1 MTAESIARW
10 SAGMVAV
17 VGAAYIVVLGIGI
30 SSAGSSRPIG
40 DPVLAV
46 MEILTVC
53 SALPMVGLM
62 AAILA
67 DAPPAR
73 RLLSLLALVF
83 TSLFAGITSVVHF
96 VGLTAERQLGR
107 GTIVW
112 PSPAYAAEL
121 LAWDLFLGIA
131 LVLCGLGFDAGGP
144 QRGVRRWLLGAG
156 VLCLL
161 GTIGPVVGDMRLQR
175 IGVVGYGVVLP
186 VACVLL
192 VRQYRAGQRRR

>member
-1 MTAESIARW
+1 MTAETIARW
-10 SAGMVAV
+10 CAGMVAV
-17 VGAAYIVVLGIGI
+17 VGAAYLVVLGIGI
-30 SSAGSSRPIG
+30 TSAGSSRPIG
-40 DPVLAV
+40 DPVLAL
-46 MEILTVC
+46 MEILTLC
-53 SALPMVGLM
+53 SALPLVGLM
-62 AAILA
+62 AAMHA
-67 DAPPAR
+67 DMPPAR

-107 GTIVW
+107 GAIVW

-131 LVLCGLGFDAGGP
+131 LVLSGLGFDAAGP
-144 QRGVRRWLLGAG
+144 QRGVRRALLGAG

-175 IGVVGYGVVLP
+175 LGVIGYGVVLP

-192 VRQYRAGQRRR
+192 VRQYRAR

>member
-1 MTAESIARW
+1 
-10 SAGMVAV
+10 MVAG
-17 VGAAYIVVLGIGI
+17 VGAAYLVALGIGI
-30 SSAGSSRPIG
+30 TSVGSSRPIG
-40 DPVLAV
+40 DPVLAL
-46 MEILTVC
+46 MEVLTLC
-53 SALPMVGLM
+53 SALPLVGLM
-62 AAILA
+62 AALHL

-73 RLLSLLALVF
+73 RPLSLLALVF
-83 TSLFAGITSVVHF
+83 TSLFAGITSLVHF

-107 GTIVW
+107 GSIVW

-131 LVLCGLGFDAGGP
+131 LVLSGLGFDAAGP
-144 QRGVRRWLLGAG
+144 SRSVRRALLGAG

-175 IGVVGYGVVLP
+175 VGVVGYGVVLP

-192 VRQYRAGQRRR
+192 VRLYRAKERLADSPATT